1 MSISFPILLIS
12 IFIYLWATHLQ
23 GSWFPDLGSNL
34 GHHSENAKSY
44 HWMPGK
50 SPIPHSCKL
59 NSIILNFWELH
70 DWCSSSFSGHHS
82 LMGSVDYLPLYQ
94 VPILA
99 PSSPLVG
106 CPQGS
111 FSYCSVTSYLGLPQW
126 LSGKESACNA
136 GDTVLIPGSGR
147 SPRRRKWQPTPVF
160 LPGKKNPMNWG
171 ASWATVHDLA
181 TKHAH
186 TVLFRLDL

>member
-1 MSISFPILLIS
+1 
-12 IFIYLWATHLQ
+12 
-23 GSWFPDLGSNL
+23 
-34 GHHSENAKSY
+34 
-44 HWMPGK
+44 
-50 SPIPHSCKL
+50 
-59 NSIILNFWELH
+59 
-70 DWCSSSFSGHHS
+70 
-82 LMGSVDYLPLYQ
+82 MGSVDYLPLYQ

-160 LPGKKNPMNWG
+160 LPGKKNPMDGFEPWVGKTAGEGKGYPFQYSGLEN
-171 ASWATVHDLA
+171 SVDCIVHGVAKSQTWLSNCHS
-181 TKHAH
+181 TS
-186 TVLFRLDL
+186 LQRYRYII